1 MKTLTILTIL
11 TILASSCEVFEFN
24 TENPDVE
31 VFVEKLIHGKYDIY
45 EVGEDGEN
53 LWLIMPNFTERHI
66 KGLLSFASDT
76 SHLEAFPCNPISSR
90 TPLPEGRDYF
100 ILSECLLWTI
110 EGIRNGRGYGSLD
123 PYLINTSLPDNEKYK
138 GLSGSE
144 ILEVRDLY
152 LDWWEKYEDDDWED
166 MDPLEG
172 TVYRWF

>member
-1 MKTLTILTIL
+1 MKKLL
-11 TILASSCEVFEFN
+11 ILALLAITCINCEIFEFK

-53 LWLIMPNFTERHI
+53 LWLIMPEFTERHI

-90 TPLPEGRDYF
+90 TPHPEGRDYF

-110 EGIRNGRGYGSLD
+110 EGIRNGNGYGSLD
-123 PYLINTSLPDNEKYK
+123 PYLINTTLSTTERYK
-138 GLSGSE
+138 GLTASE

-152 LDWWEKYEDDDWED
+152 LVWWDEYKDADWED
-166 MDPLEG
+166 VDPLEG
-172 TVYRWF
+172 SDYKWF